1 MTRLEYIN
9 SLIDSG
15 LTTEEIEE
23 KLQEW
28 DLENAAETDDSSN
41 QNFQTGVANV
51 GANEAPQNQAP
62 IDTESASDP
71 GLSESPPTMPSRGQ
85 ILTGQQPKGIDDLD
99 YDEARALL
107 SKLSYKD
114 RSRFTR
120 QRSQKYSGNSR
131 DLYDKELMTAD
142 IKEFIKNKELEDPKD
157 VESANYHIDNM
168 FSRINN
174 LTEDDYDA
182 VNDMDIDRYFGFNE
196 EIGYLSRDAKLDING
211 KDRQEHLNRVK
222 KIREYYNSKLREGYT
237 PKEIQEDP
245 EFKRLRENKDTR
257 FTSDQQHDDYLKNVH
272 FKNDP
277 EKYKEY
283 KKYKEDGSLPNNQ
296 DFKNISYENQNMYKY
311 NLLEKMMRGVD
322 DEDVQNQI
330 QKNIWNKTNFKN
342 KESALNYLEDKSED
356 SVFQFL
362 KDQEKAIYDEKDEY
376 EKAIKPYQ
384 DKINTINQKIAS
396 YLDERGNLK
405 NPEDIDKIEEL
416 VKEQQDIYGIVDEK
430 GLIKMYDNIIQNAN
444 NHTIMLNQ
452 WRQNVKDVE
461 NASLFEAAAAK
472 DYSFTTRAAIA
483 LEDFFVGDIYHNF
496 TALLRE
502 GAMRMSGQGI
512 AAAFM
517 GDAGKAL
524 LDKEAAVIWEA
535 AIDYNKKMDAK
546 RKAVLPQDLKLA
558 DIGENNVDFADWFG
572 EAIANNSPSI
582 LTGFIPGGGGL
593 YAGAIKSGFAKLAAK
608 KGTEAAIKKYGTR
621 AAVLQKAKNAR
632 IYTAN
637 TAGSMFFLTESGSK
651 IGDLQQHQ
659 KFAISEL
666 DLTKEDNIYNKLDKL
681 KPGTI
686 EHRLMEEEIRNLEH
700 VADYNFA
707 QKAFTSYAYGTTAA
721 LFERFGSMKWVQ
733 DASEAAM
740 RVGYNEFKGNV
751 YRSLPNFTKT
761 MTFNTAKGVLPIL
774 GKGMTIEQFEELGTQ
789 LSHNFFDITVL
800 GEKQSMLEGIDADFF
815 ANNAVTIL
823 GIGTPSAGVNV
834 VNSVKNEFRLR
845 EEALRNSR
853 NAQELDQINMDLK
866 KLTGDK
872 RKEALKRRRQL
883 FKELALADF
892 YSVTK
897 LNRLKDKPGN
907 ILAAADAATEA
918 REALRSGESLGR
930 GMGINESDQKT
941 KKELQ
946 DRYRKAK
953 AAMEE
958 DNALGAIKVR
968 NQKELNE
975 YKEKLGIQD
984 DKDIDVDLM
993 YDYGLYHAFSDAA
1006 QAMLP
1011 KDGRY
1016 IVIKDPKNMVK
1027 ELQDQGLTEAEI
1039 AEVQSKLQKKIN
1051 GKDILTIL
1059 QARGTIL
1066 GNNTIVINEQAV
1078 VESLFKANKLGLA
1091 SIEESRYAAA
1101 APLEELF
1108 HLRNIGANIVDKKG
1122 RLNKAGVKAV
1132 KDARKAF
1139 EKKFKAGLLPK
1150 ISKKEYQALI
1160 NRFKLYEGK
1169 KKYARTDY
1177 EEIMAQMN
1185 NAALLGVLK
1194 PSDLIENPSIGNYV
1208 RDLVSNVMGDAFFMY
1223 ELNSADNVFRFIRQ
1237 FERSVKSVAQVQLAP
1252 EEEDEITKQQKAF
1265 EVNKIPVDNIFNTTE
1280 GVKGIDKDRNKKAF
1294 DEAFELGLLDNA
1306 INTEFR
1312 KVQGLPGVDNKATE
1326 DFKQGMYEELLAHAL
1341 NYDSNIGY
1349 GFFGWL
1355 MRAKRFKG
1363 LNVVKKKNVPIKPKF
1378 EADITDPVFGN
1389 MVATDVNTFDL
1400 SEIMEDVATYVEV
1413 TLDDKGNVKLTSD
1426 LFDDTVLQEIQNVT
1440 AREITVAKNQIYQDY
1455 SKNKKVNPFVGELK
1469 KSLQKQ
1475 ADIIVRKAMGKMS
1488 DKSYETFLKKHKQT
1502 ILNNSTKTYLSKF
1515 LPEAVL
1521 KSVGGRKVIE
1531 DGKVVGFIPN
1541 YVPHSVWGE
1550 KGVKIDKEIAAVHGR
1565 TAQHQIMKK
1574 DPNFEISDQDWINI
1588 FIKNGKALG
1597 MKKESIAKQI
1607 AFKVGFDMF
1616 RGQAQL
1622 NKGKLLDAFKINMEL
1637 KDVLLKENYVA
1648 ELGMQLDMG
1657 EFEKQNKAFSDE
1669 AVARLP
1675 QGIMG
1680 QTFTDTILD
1689 LMNLVD
1695 KDYNGIVDKVIDEN
1709 GNFKNQDLNKLYPA
1723 WAPIFA
1729 KEIMD
1734 IGVYQN
1740 TGFINMLRRLGVD
1753 KGLITDFLN
1762 TINIGSK
1769 KHKGITTN
1777 EREAIAKKN
1786 LEVVAP
1792 ALAPILDVIGVEI
1805 LGYDARVLDPAAS
1818 KVDKKATLEAR
1829 KKAKENN
1836 LPRPKRILVTDKNGK
1851 IVTGSYFNNYNN
1863 VKSAVAENK
1872 GNVYVPSFVKEE
1884 DKKAYV
1890 AKIEDAIKDVVL
1902 YNSQSGRM
1910 KEINEDI
1917 YSVEGVDNQKAKA
1930 ATYAEEINKS
1940 NRANTIVL
1948 NHVVETLRDLYQN
1961 GKIDANY
1968 LLGVLQAQTNIKDGF
1983 RGISTW
1989 NLLHL
1994 DGKKRSPKDLQGNNN
2009 FARAYGEHLLAN
2021 VVMMGHIAKT
2031 VMQPGDIDVAAEMQ
2045 DAMIG
2050 FTQLTTFADYTKQL
2064 DKDLGRAN
2072 PELNIDRINKMGK
2085 AAINNIFTFDGV
2097 PFREYRAKQMS
2108 VKTFDKKLK
2117 KARIFDKAFEK
2128 LNKPFAED
2136 RGITVLDFDD
2146 TLAFSESNVIV
2157 NMPDGTTKTITPAQ
2171 FATDAAELERL
2182 GATFDF
2188 SEFNDVKKGRK
2199 GPMFDLALKRQQ
2211 KFGNKDIY
2219 VLTARPQASARAIQK
2234 FAQKL
2239 GLYIP
2244 YKNIT
2249 GLEDGR
2255 PEAKADWIAGKVA
2268 EGYNNF
2274 YFADDAIK
2282 NVKAVKDILEKLKV
2296 RNDVQVAKYSK
2307 AFDPSVR
2314 FNEILEEVK
2323 GVAKDATYSDAAA
2336 KMRGRKK
2343 KEGFF
2348 MPYSAEDFEGLMYS
2362 FMGKGKQGEEHMK
2375 FFEDFLFKP
2384 FARGHD
2390 AMNRQKQVM
2399 QNDYKALKKSMPDV
2413 HAKLRKDSGYNDFTY
2428 DQAVRVYIWNKIGVD
2443 IPGLSKRDTKALTDI
2458 VKKDADMTT
2467 FADTLMK
2474 ITKAENNWAPTE
2486 SWLASTIGLDMQD
2499 INHTVKRSEYLAE
2512 WINNK
2517 NKIFSKDNLNK
2528 IEAIYGTDF
2537 REALEDI
2544 LYRMENGT
2552 NRNFGQNKFVNNF
2565 MDWINGSVGVV
2576 MFFNTRS
2583 AVLQSISFANFVNWT
2598 DNNMLAAGKA
2608 FANQPQFWEDFSTL
2622 FNSDFL
2628 KQRRSG
2634 LRQDI
2639 NWQEIA
2645 DHVKKSKNKTKAA
2658 IHWMLQK
2665 GFLPTQMMD
2674 SFAIA
2679 LGGASFFR
2687 NRINSYKQ
2695 QGLSQEEAEAKAFVD
2710 FQEIAEKT
2718 QQSSRPDLISQQQAS
2733 PIGRVILAFQ
2743 NVTMQYNRQGIKAV
2757 KDLINR
2763 RGDDKTNLSKAV
2775 YYFGLQNL
2783 LFNSLQQALFAMIF
2797 DDETPEEEQDK
2808 YFRIG
2813 NGMVDSILRG
2823 MGYKAAILATL
2834 KNMAIKFKEQ
2844 SDKPANRADY
2854 AQVLIEGI
2862 NLSPPM
2868 GSKARRFYQ
2877 AFQNYKFNYDEMVD
2891 KGLLDVTNPAYEAM
2905 ANLISVATN
2914 APTDRAYHKVNSLK
2928 QVMNSE
2934 LESWQ
2939 RIFIAFGWRDWQL
2952 GVENER
2958 PGKKRT
2964 IINAPIGNNNYKPIE
2979 FKRK

>member
-15 LTTEEIEE
+15 LTPEEIEE

-28 DLENAAETDDSSN
+28 DLANAAETDESSN

-51 GANEAPQNQAP
+51 GANEAPQSQAP

-71 GLSESPPTMPSRGQ
+71 GLSESPPAMPSRGQ
-85 ILTGQQPKGIDDLD
+85 ILTGVQQPTIDELD
-99 YDEARALL
+99 YDQAKSLL
-107 SKLSYKD
+107 SSLSYQERNK
-114 RSRFTR
+114 FTR
-120 QRSQKYSGNSR
+120 QRGEKYRGNNA
-131 DLYDKELMTAD
+131 DFYDQELYIAD
-142 IKEFIKNKELEDPKD
+142 VKEFVKNRELVQPKD
-157 VESANYHIDNM
+157 VESANYHMDNI
-168 FSRINN
+168 FDRVNN

-182 VNDMDIDRYFGFNE
+182 VNDMDINRYFGFIE
-196 EIGYLSRDAKLDING
+196 ETGYLSRDAKLDINK
-211 KDRQEHLNRVK
+211 KDRPEHLNRVK
-222 KIREYYNSKLREGYT
+222 KIREYYNSKVREGLT
-237 PKEIQEDP
+237 SKEIQEDP
-245 EFKRLRENKDTR
+245 EFIRLKNNKDTK
-257 FTSDQQHDDYLKNVH
+257 FTSDKQYDDYLKNVH

-277 EKYKEY
+277 EKYTEY
-283 KKYKEDGSLPNNQ
+283 KKYQEDGSLPNNQ
-296 DFKNISYENQNMYKY
+296 DFKNISYENQHAYKY
-311 NLLEKMMRGVD
+311 NLMEKMMRGVD
-322 DEDVQNQI
+322 DEDVQAEI
-330 QKNIWNKTNFKN
+330 QKRIWDKTNFKN
-342 KESALNYLEDKSED
+342 KDAALNYLEDRSED
-356 SVFQFL
+356 SVFNFL
-362 KDQEKAIYDEKDEY
+362 ETEGAKIYEQKDEY
-376 EKAIKPYQ
+376 ELAIKPYQ
-384 DKINTINQKIAS
+384 DKLASINQKIAS
-396 YLDERGNLK
+396 YLDDQGNIKDIDDLDK
-405 NPEDIDKIEEL
+405 IIELAKEQEDIMQL
-416 VKEQQDIYGIVDEK
+416 VDEK
-430 GLIKMYDNIIQNAN
+430 GLVKMYEDIISNVN
-444 NHTIMLNQ
+444 NHTMMLNQ
-452 WRQNVKDVE
+452 WRQNVKDIQ
-461 NASLFEAAAAK
+461 NASLFEQAAAK
-472 DYSFTTRAAIA
+472 DYSFTTRASIA
-483 LEDFFVGDIYHNF
+483 LEDFIVGDIYHNF
-496 TALLRE
+496 GALLQE
-502 GAMRMSGQGI
+502 TGMRLSGQGI
-512 AAAFM
+512 AALFLGETGRKM
-517 GDAGKAL
+517 LDAQASI
-524 LDKEAAVIWEA
+524 IWES

-558 DIGENNVDFADWFG
+558 DIGDNNVSFGDWFG

-593 YAGAIKSGFAKLAAK
+593 YAGAIKSGFSKLAAK

-621 AAVLQKAKNAR
+621 AQVLRKAKNAR

-637 TAGSMFFLTESGSK
+637 TAGTMFFLTESGSK

-659 KFAISEL
+659 KYAISEL
-666 DLTKEDNIYNKLDKL
+666 DLTKENNIYNKLDKL

-740 RVGYNEFKGNV
+740 RVGYNEFRGNI
-751 YRSLPNFTKT
+751 YRSLPNFART

-823 GIGTPSAGVNV
+823 GIGTPTAGVNI

-866 KLTGDK
+866 KLTGNK

-993 YDYGLYHAFSDAA
+993 YDYGLYHAFADAA

-1011 KDGRY
+1011 KNGRY
-1016 IVIKDPKNMVK
+1016 IVVKDPKNMVK

-1051 GKDILTIL
+1051 GKDVLTIL

-1150 ISKKEYQALI
+1150 VSKKEYEALI

-1169 KKYARTDY
+1169 RKYARTDY
-1177 EEIMAQMN
+1177 EEILAQMN

-1208 RDLVSNVMGDAFFMY
+1208 RDLVSNIMGDAFFMY
-1223 ELNSADNVFRFIRQ
+1223 ELNSPDNVFRFIRQ
-1237 FERSVKSVAQVQLAP
+1237 FERSAKSVAQVQLAP

-1265 EVNKIPVDNIFNTTE
+1265 EVNKVPVDNIFNTTE
-1280 GVKGIDKDRNKKAF
+1280 GTQGIDKDRNKKAF

-1306 INTEFR
+1306 IDTEFR
-1312 KVQGLPGVDNKATE
+1312 KVQDLPGIDSKATE
-1326 DFKQGMYEELLAHAL
+1326 DFKQSMYEELLPHAL
-1341 NYDSNIGY
+1341 NFDSNTNDS
-1349 GFFGWL
+1349 FFGWL
-1355 MRAKRFKG
+1355 MGSKRFKG
-1363 LNVVKKKNVPIKPKF
+1363 LNVVRKKNVAIKPKF

-1426 LFDDTVLQEIQNVT
+1426 LFDDAVLQEIQNVT

-1502 ILNNSTKTYLSKF
+1502 ILDNSTKTYLSKF

-1541 YVPHSVWGE
+1541 YVPYSVWGK
-1550 KGVKIDKEIAAVHGR
+1550 KGTKIDKEIAAVHGR

-1622 NKGKLLDAFKINMEL
+1622 DKGKLLDAFKINMEL

-1669 AVARLP
+1669 AVAKLP

-1689 LMNLVD
+1689 LMDLID
-1695 KDYNGIVDKVIDEN
+1695 KDYNGIVDKVIDED

-1723 WAPIFA
+1723 WAPMFA

-1740 TGFINMLRRLGVD
+1740 LGFINMLRRLGVD
-1753 KGLITDFLN
+1753 KGLITEFQN
-1762 TINIGSK
+1762 ITNIGSK
-1769 KHKGITTN
+1769 KVKGITTT
-1777 EREAIAKKN
+1777 EREHVAKLN
-1786 LEVVAP
+1786 LDVVAP
-1792 ALAPILDVIGVEI
+1792 ALAPVLDVIGIEI
-1805 LGYDARVLDPAAS
+1805 LGYDARVLDPAAT
-1818 KVDKKATLEAR
+1818 KVDKKATLKAEKEA
-1829 KKAKENN
+1829 KKNKQ
-1836 LPRPKRILVTDKNGK
+1836 PRPKRVLVTDKNGK
-1851 IVTGSYFNNYNN
+1851 IVTGSYFNNFSN
-1863 VKSAVAENK
+1863 VQNAVAENK
-1872 GNVYVPSFVKEE
+1872 GNVYIPSFVKEN

-1930 ATYAEEINKS
+1930 KTYSEEINKA
-1940 NRANTIVL
+1940 NKANTIVL
-1948 NHVVETLRDLYQN
+1948 GHVIETLRDLYQN
-1961 GKIDANY
+1961 GKIDTNY

-1994 DGKKRSPKDLQGNNN
+1994 DGKKRSAKELQGLGMP
-2009 FARAYGEHLLAN
+2009 RSYGEHLLAN

-2031 VMQPGDIDVAAEMQ
+2031 VIQPGDIDVMAEMQ

-2072 PELNIDRINKMGK
+2072 PELNIDRINKMGR

-2117 KARIFDKAFEK
+2117 DARIFDQAFEK

-2182 GATFDF
+2182 GAKFDF

-2255 PEAKADWIAGKVA
+2255 PEAKAKWIAGKVA

-2307 AFDPSVR
+2307 AFDPGVR

-2323 GVAKDATYSDAAA
+2323 GISKDATYSDAAA
-2336 KMRGRKK
+2336 KMRGRTK
-2343 KEGFF
+2343 KESFF

-2399 QNDYKALKKSMPDV
+2399 QNDYKALKKAMPEV
-2413 HAKLRKDSGYNDFTY
+2413 HKKLRKDSGYNDFTF

-2443 IPGLSKRDTKALTDI
+2443 VPGLSKRDTKALTDI

-2486 SWLASTIGLDMQD
+2486 SWLAGTIGLDMQE

-2512 WINNK
+2512 WITNK
-2517 NKIFSKDNLNK
+2517 NIIFSKDNLNK
-2528 IEAIYGTDF
+2528 IEAEYGTDF

-2552 NRNFGQNKFVNNF
+2552 NRNFGQNKFVNEF
-2565 MDWINGSVGVV
+2565 MDWVNGSVGVV

-2583 AVLQSISFANFVNWT
+2583 AVLQSISFVNFVNWT
-2598 DNNMLAAGKA
+2598 DNNMLKAGQA

-2634 LRQDI
+2634 LRQDV

-2695 QGLSQEEAEAKAFVD
+2695 QGLNQQEAEAKAFVD

-2733 PIGRVILAFQ
+2733 PIGRLILAFQ
-2743 NVTMQYNRQGIKAV
+2743 NVTMQYNRRGIKSV
-2757 KDLINR
+2757 KNLINR
-2763 RGDDKTNLSKAV
+2763 RGSDLSNLSQAV
-2775 YYFGLQNL
+2775 YYFGVQNL

-2797 DDETPEEEQDK
+2797 DDETPEDEQDK

-2813 NGMVDSILRG
+2813 NGMADSILRG

-2834 KNMAIKFKEQ
+2834 KNMVIKFNEQ
-2844 SDKPANRADY
+2844 RNKPANRADY
-2854 AQVLIEGI
+2854 AQVLIEAI

-2868 GSKARRFYQ
+2868 GSKARRFYA
-2877 AFQNYKFNYDEMVD
+2877 AFQNYKFNYDEMVE
-2891 KGLLDVTNPAYEAM
+2891 KGLLDITNPAYEAM
-2905 ANLISVATN
+2905 ANLISVGTN
-2914 APTDRAYHKVNSLK
+2914 APLDRAYHKVNSVK
-2928 QVMNSE
+2928 QIMNSE

-2939 RIFIAFGWRDWQL
+2939 RIFIALGWRDWQL

-2958 PGKKRT
+2958 FKKPRT
-2964 IINAPIGNNNYKPIE
+2964 IINAPIGNDNYKPIE